1 MMTKQEE
8 EDDNRF
14 SSSPLE
20 RVICEEAQ
28 ELGRRRIQT
37 VGFAHSV
44 MQSTF
49 KSAGELE
56 NAQTAFVLMQWEE
69 EHKGKEDSI
78 FTEW

>member
-1 MMTKQEE
+1 MW
-8 EDDNRF
+8 
-14 SSSPLE
+14 
-20 RVICEEAQ
+20 
-28 ELGRRRIQT
+28 
-37 VGFAHSV
+37 
-44 MQSTF
+44 STF